1 MSAVPYTVDNEKYH
15 ESIFTRV
22 RLAEKGL
29 LGLDSIQPM
38 DGLTKRAAQA
48 YAEHLKMPPKRRPR
62 FPSVV
67 TSDTLFRYRVELLRR
82 GILPK

>member
-15 ESIFTRV
+15 DSIASQI

-67 TSDTLFRYRVELLRR
+67 TSDTLFRYRAKAHKRHLL
-82 GILPK
+82 